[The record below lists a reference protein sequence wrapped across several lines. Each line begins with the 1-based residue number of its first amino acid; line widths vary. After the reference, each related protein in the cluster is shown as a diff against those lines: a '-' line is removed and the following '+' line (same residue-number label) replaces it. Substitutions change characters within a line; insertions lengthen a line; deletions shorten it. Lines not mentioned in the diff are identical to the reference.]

1 MSTSSDMAPLPGDD
15 YQILCMKLQHSA
27 KAYNKARRLNEG
39 ARHPERGYDEILL
52 DAEIEAEGLLN
63 ACVRAMGEPVELG
76 ATEAGAG

>member
-1 MSTSSDMAPLPGDD
+1 MTSDMAPLPGDD

-27 KAYNKARRLNEG
+27 KQFNLARRLNEE
-39 ARHPERGYDEILL
+39 ARHPADGRYDEILL